1 MCLIPL
7 STTNPRSG
15 NHSTTPVK
23 ELPLVA
29 LYRQVSL
36 AASTPGFSLQSG
48 AVSTVFKIYSSL

>member
-7 STTNPRSG
+7 SAANPRSG
-15 NHSTTPVK
+15 SHSTKPVK

-29 LYRQVSL
+29 LCRQVSL

-48 AVSTVFKIYSSL
+48 AGYYGF